1 MGREGAPSLS
11 QKVPT
16 VNRPQNQQPLT
27 LPPRRAVAVSASV
40 AAVILGLLVVDALNY
55 LTETIELGAGWARWL
70 SFDDGRLAT
79 LLMAALSAGV
89 ALATF
94 RVGGGKSDNIEV
106 LPRRAVWV
114 AFGLGC
120 LVIGALDVADIEL
133 STGEADLSGVVLLLV
148 GAIITW
154 RLRGRRLAFW
164 LMVAGLVLIVVSPAL
179 GIIENDLLTNPDNY
193 IASVPDRPYPFG
205 HSAWVELWWVSRG
218 QELAELGAMACF
230 LLACTYAGR
239 GATG

>member
-1 MGREGAPSLS
+1 MWRGRSIS
-11 QKVPT
+11 QKVST
-16 VNRPQNQQPLT
+16 VNRPQNLAPPT
-27 LPPRRAVAVSASV
+27 RLPWPVVAFSASV
-40 AAVILGLLVVDALNY
+40 VAVVLGLLVVDALNY
-55 LTETIELGAGWARWL
+55 LTETIELGAGSARWL
-70 SFDDGRLAT
+70 AFDDGRLAT

-89 ALATF
+89 ALAAL
-94 RVGGGKSDNIEV
+94 RVAGGKSDNIEV

-120 LVIGALDVADIEL
+120 LVIGALDVADVEL
-133 STGEADLSGVVLLLV
+133 STGEADLSGAVLLLV
-148 GAIITW
+148 GAVIAW
-154 RLRGRRLAFW
+154 RLRVRRLAFW

-193 IASVPDRPYPFG
+193 VAVASGQPYPFH

-230 LLACTYAGR
+230 LLALDGVPAKR
-239 GATG
+239 ERAD